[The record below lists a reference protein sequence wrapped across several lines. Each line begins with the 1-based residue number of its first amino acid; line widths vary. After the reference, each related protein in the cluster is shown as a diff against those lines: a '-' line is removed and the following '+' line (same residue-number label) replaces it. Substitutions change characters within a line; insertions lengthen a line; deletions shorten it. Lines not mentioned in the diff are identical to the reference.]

1 MTGDYLTEVSESL
14 FAEIDGVL
22 GGEGAGSRSE
32 EQARLM
38 QSWQVGQLIL
48 AVEEQRKLNSSET
61 ARVMERVSKM
71 LGQKYGRRF
80 GRRNVFY
87 MRKFA
92 RWYTE
97 PSENDAL
104 CWSHYRALLSV
115 ENESRR
121 KALEQRVATEKL
133 TVRALERAVNEV
145 VGPEKVS
152 SIKLE
157 RTLAVA
163 DRRPFVYKVVQ
174 GTGGD
179 LQLDAGFG
187 VCLRVPGNL
196 LREDVT
202 QGDIVIRLGT
212 RERFHKIK
220 GGHEN
225 RYAYRAVVLE
235 VVDGDSLKLEV
246 ILGEQAHLRMQ
257 FRLRGVDAA
266 SAGKPH
272 EKKARDFISARI
284 QPGHQV
290 IVHSHCRDSFGPF
303 TTDIFY
309 HPSGTCEDPA
319 EGLHLNREIL
329 EAGLAKLAP

>member
-22 GGEGAGSRSE
+22 GGQGAGSRTE
-32 EQARLM
+32 EQARLT

-48 AVEEQRKLNSSET
+48 AVEEQRRLNSSET

-115 ENESRR
+115 ENEARR
-121 KALEQRVATEKL
+121 KELEQRVATEKL
-133 TVRALERAVNEV
+133 TVRALERAVTEV
-145 VGPEKVS
+145 VGPEKAS
-152 SIKLE
+152 LNKLA

-163 DRRPFVYKVVQ
+163 DRRPYVYKVVQ
-174 GTGGD
+174 GNAGD

-187 VCLRVPGNL
+187 VCLRISPQL
-196 LREDVT
+196 LREDVGP
-202 QGDIVIRLGT
+202 GDIVIRLGS

-225 RYAYRAVVLE
+225 RYAYRAVVKQVLG
-235 VVDGDSLKLEV
+235 GDCLLLEV
-246 ILGEQAHLRMQ
+246 ILGEQAHAHMR
-257 FRLRGVDAA
+257 FRLRGVDAT
-266 SAGKPH
+266 SAGVPH
-272 EKKARDFISARI
+272 EKKARAFISARL
-284 QPGHQV
+284 QPGHV
-290 IVHSHCRDSFGPF
+290 VLLHSHCRDSFGPF
-303 TTDIFY
+303 TADIFY
-309 HPSGTCEDPA
+309 HTSGTWEDSA
-319 EGLHLNREIL
+319 DSTHLNREIL
-329 EAGLAKLAP
+329 EAGLAKLIP